1 VAELRPVA
9 LPPAERT
16 VGQLVAETVRFY
28 GDHFWKVV
36 GLGVAPA
43 SFAVVTAN
51 VPHHITEIL
60 SPTLFGAL
68 LSATFVAACVIALE
82 TRPSNG
88 RLVQAWVVG
97 WIVLQ
102 PVLVPVPY
110 LIFAGAVW
118 LLCLALVI
126 PVLVVEKEGVWA
138 SVVRALR
145 LARSDWVH
153 QVGTIVTLVVVV
165 LLSQGV
171 LAFALRDFGGTA
183 ISIAFFLASTVVS
196 PLLFIGTA
204 LLYVDQAARVKVD

>member
-1 VAELRPVA
+1 VPELRPVA

-16 VGQLVAETVRFY
+16 VGQLVAETLRFY

-36 GLGVAPA
+36 GLGVVPA
-43 SFAVVTAN
+43 SFAAVTAK

-60 SPTLFGAL
+60 SPTVFSAL

-88 RLVQAWVVG
+88 RLVQAWALG

-110 LIFAGAVW
+110 LILAGAVW
-118 LLCLALVI
+118 LLCLALLI
-126 PVLVVEKEGVWA
+126 PVLVVEEKGVWA

-153 QVGTIVTLVVVV
+153 QIGAIVTLVVVV
-165 LLSQGV
+165 FLSQGV
-171 LAFALRDFGGTA
+171 LAFALRGFGGTA
-183 ISIAFFLASTVVS
+183 VSISFFLASVVVS
-196 PLLFIGTA
+196 PLLLIGTA
-204 LLYVDQAARVKVD
+204 LLYVDQAARVK

>member
-1 VAELRPVA
+1 VAEGRPVA

-16 VGQLVAETVRFY
+16 IGQLVAETVRFY

-36 GLGVAPA
+36 GLGVVPA
-43 SFAVVTAN
+43 SFAAITARA
-51 VPHHITEIL
+51 PHHLTETL

-88 RLVQAWVVG
+88 RLVQAWGLG

-110 LIFAGAVW
+110 LILAGAVW
-118 LLCLALVI
+118 LLCLALAI
-126 PVLVVEKEGVWA
+126 PVLVVEGKGVWG

-145 LARSDWVH
+145 LAQADWVH
-153 QVGTIVTLVVVV
+153 QIGAIATLVVLVF
-165 LLSQGV
+165 LSQGV
-171 LAFALRDFGGTA
+171 LAFALRGFGGTA
-183 ISIAFFLASTVVS
+183 ISISFFLASMVVS
-196 PLLFIGTA
+196 PLLFVGTA
-204 LLYVDQAARVKVD
+204 LLYVDQAARVRVD